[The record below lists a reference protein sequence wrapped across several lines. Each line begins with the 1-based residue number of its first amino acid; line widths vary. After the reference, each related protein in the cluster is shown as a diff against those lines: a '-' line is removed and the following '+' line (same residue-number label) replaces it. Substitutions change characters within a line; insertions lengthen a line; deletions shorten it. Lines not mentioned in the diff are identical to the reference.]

1 MNRSSTPSQ
10 DSESIVLSSIKSR
23 TSDED
28 PITPVS
34 HKNPFAT
41 PSQLSRAGSTTALQV
56 EEKRWFHSRR
66 VKKGMAEKPWMEKK
80 DPKEKW
86 VTIIPLI
93 GLFLGFCIAG
103 LLVWDGMRSVVNH
116 KYCLVLDEDWSK
128 GFNDKVWM
136 KEAEVGG
143 FG

>member
-1 MNRSSTPSQ
+1 
-10 DSESIVLSSIKSR
+10 
-23 TSDED
+23 
-28 PITPVS
+28 
-34 HKNPFAT
+34 
-41 PSQLSRAGSTTALQV
+41 
-56 EEKRWFHSRR
+56 
-66 VKKGMAEKPWMEKK
+66 MAEKPWMEKK

-116 KYCLVLDEDWSK
+116 KYCLVLDEDWSQ

-136 KEAEVGG
+136 REAEVGG